1 MIQRLAFKQIVSMI
15 VFNKS
20 DFIYNRIQN
29 DDISKISKISLFF
42 YTLELYEI
50 IKIGV
55 SIILMVQWTLKIL
68 ENPSSDT
75 FYNYILTFLECES
88 KTS

>member
-1 MIQRLAFKQIVSMI
+1 MMTFQ
-15 VFNKS
+15 KS
-20 DFIYNRIQN
+20 TKSVY
-29 DDISKISKISLFF
+29 FF

-55 SIILMVQWTLKIL
+55 SIILMVKWTLKIV
-68 ENPSSDT
+68 ENPSSNT